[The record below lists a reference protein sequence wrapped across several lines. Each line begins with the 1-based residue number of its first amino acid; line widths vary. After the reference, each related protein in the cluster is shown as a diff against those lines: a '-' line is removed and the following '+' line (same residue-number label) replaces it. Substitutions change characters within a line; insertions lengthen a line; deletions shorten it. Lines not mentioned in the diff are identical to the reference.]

1 MAKFILNRPDDS
13 QTLSRG
19 KIVGTTVKWFLLLM
33 GCAIVL
39 RVVCVAIYMSMGIN
53 PMELTTF
60 GGDPSNYM
68 GKASWR
74 TFLTLMIVAP
84 LAEEIMFRL
93 GLSFKRQTVGL
104 WIGLL
109 PVVCAWYLHHCRV
122 WYILAGLVAAGV
134 VLFWLVC
141 RFTTDEHWAGWRQKY
156 IIPAMWIS
164 AVGFGLLHFRAFS
177 VREAPQ
183 GEPFGGRFPQL
194 IHFFHRIST
203 RYLVFPFRACGYLL
217 HKRLFL
223 VNIPGVSP
231 GIVRQKGILQ
241 VEKHAVGP
249 LLLILRVPMDGGEKA
264 HRV

>member
-13 QTLSRG
+13 LTLSRG
-19 KIVGTTVKWFLLLM
+19 KIIGTTVKWFILLM

-39 RVVCVAIYMSMGIN
+39 RVVCVGICMSMGIN

-74 TFLTLMIVAP
+74 TFLTLMIIAP

-109 PVVCAWYLHHCRV
+109 PVVCAWYLHQCRV

-141 RFTTDEHWAGWRQKY
+141 RFTTDEQWAGWRQKY

-164 AVGFGLLHFRAFS
+164 AIGFGLLHFRAFS
-177 VREAPQ
+177 VLDEQ
-183 GEPFGGRFPQL
+183 
-194 IHFFHRIST
+194 
-203 RYLVFPFRACGYLL
+203 VFPFALATILVPMAGGCAITYARVNLGFWWGVLL
-217 HKRLFL
+217 HCII
-223 VNIPGVSP
+223 NIPAVLMIAVS
-231 GIVRQKGILQ
+231 
-241 VEKHAVGP
+241 
-249 LLLILRVPMDGGEKA
+249 MM
-264 HRV
+264 